1 MMSCP
6 AGGSRPIRSRVAFV
20 LFQAQFDPKRGL
32 VHRARDQL
40 PLTMVNFLPVT
51 SRPEA
56 KFPRIIGEHR
66 TKAPCPRREDD
77 RRHSA

>member
-32 VHRARDQL
+32 VHQRE
-40 PLTMVNFLPVT
+40 TN
-51 SRPEA
+51 SR
-56 KFPRIIGEHR
+56 
-66 TKAPCPRREDD
+66 
-77 RRHSA
+77 